1 MAKHSSCRNA
11 KGQLKKGCHI
21 TASGRTVRVHRSR

>member
-11 KGQLKKGCHI
+11 KGQLKKGCRI
-21 TASGRTVRVHRSR
+21 TPGGRTVRSHKR